1 MRSLPRHVDDIVSD
15 NSIINSNITGF
26 KETQIKSS
34 DSTCKII
41 ETLKLPNINLN
52 KNEDKFLQ

>member
-1 MRSLPRHVDDIVSD
+1 MGSLPRHVDDIVSD
-15 NSIINSNITGF
+15 NRIINNNITGF

-41 ETLKLPNINLN
+41 ETLKLPNINFN
-52 KNEDKFLQ
+52 NNENKFLH

>member
-15 NSIINSNITGF
+15 NRIVNSNITGF

-34 DSTCKII
+34 DSTCKIT
-41 ETLKLPNINLN
+41 EMLKLPNINLN
-52 KNEDKFLQ
+52 KNEDKLLH